1 MDLPKLNMRKK
12 QSKSMQTKLKLE
24 LLELIIKF
32 ENDNNYNFETYEVD
46 DMLLSII
53 KENHEGYLRA
63 KFGNYID

>member
-63 KFGNYID
+63 KFGNYIN